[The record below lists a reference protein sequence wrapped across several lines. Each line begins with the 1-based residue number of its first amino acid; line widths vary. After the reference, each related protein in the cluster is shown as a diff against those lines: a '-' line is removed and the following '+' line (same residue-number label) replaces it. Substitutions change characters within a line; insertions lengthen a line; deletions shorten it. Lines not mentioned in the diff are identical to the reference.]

1 MLLAHAHYKLDD
13 FLLTTNTVSYVA
25 LPHVR
30 EGLGKENIRVQDLLG
45 ILER

>member
-25 LPHVR
+25 IPQVGMPESADEPALV
-30 EGLGKENIRVQDLLG
+30 
-45 ILER
+45 